1 MRKVFIAFISLAA
14 ISVIYLFYSRIGKT
28 PPIPMDTDT
37 GAEFIDSVADS
48 NDSALEND
56 VGMIGQVGLSTVR
69 KARYITLN
77 ENKEIEREWGFERL
91 LHEVR
96 DLWEIEKPYMNI
108 YQRNVK
114 FYITADKGNVQVET
128 AVGKSTP
135 KDATFTGNVVIRI
148 LPEGS
153 SNVKKS
159 NIYLDDITFLSEKS
173 QLTTAGPVK
182 FVSEDAQMLGTG
194 LELIYDDLLERLDY
208 LRIIDLENLRIR
220 SPQAGFRSDAGTQTD
235 GPADTGSLAKMQQ
248 PDEPVVA
255 SDKGQ
260 TQTTVA
266 QQTVE
271 QGKACPE
278 RSRRGEY
285 YKCIFGK
292 NVFIDS
298 PEQLVFAHDKIAIN
312 DIFWS
317 KASNGQSNDA
327 DAGAAERGP
336 QSPDVPNTNN
346 VTVPKRGKPNELSQ
360 SIPSESSPD
369 EPNESSGKFEDIVV
383 TCDGGFIV
391 TPMASAKADEYSH
404 KFTPDASII
413 LGAESPKELDDAN
426 GRTTFV
432 TRTIDYSAST
442 DDTVAV
448 GASELKFYTSDLIR
462 AEPNQTTVPV
472 KVTSQKLLRFMPAL
486 NQVIFEG
493 DCVCEMLRED
503 PNGQQRYQ
511 ISGPRFTVDLFPDK
525 DKQSSDSAHQIKHF
539 TADGGMVKLANVKTA
554 DERLLAGVELKCLKC
569 DYDTALQLFLATGPG
584 VIKLYNSDVPEPN
597 SQPDKFSLNKPC
609 WAVIENFHMLKY
621 FFQKNQLIADAP
633 SQDTLKVNYFPI
645 IKNQVQYDQ
654 QVTVTAVHVQAD
666 LIEIAGGDL
675 KLSTL
680 SATGGITYEDQDKEF
695 DGSKLFYDAGKSII
709 TVQGNEL
716 QPCRFNDVPV
726 DAIEWD
732 LKTDK
737 IKFEVTG
744 PGALQLNR

>member
-1 MRKVFIAFISLAA
+1 
-14 ISVIYLFYSRIGKT
+14 
-28 PPIPMDTDT
+28 MDTDK
-37 GAEFIDSVADS
+37 GAEFIDSVTDS
-48 NDSALEND
+48 NDSGLEND
-56 VGMIGQVGLSTVR
+56 VGMIGQVGVSTVR

-77 ENKEIEREWGFERL
+77 ENKEIEREWGFEKL

-135 KDATFTGNVVIRI
+135 KDATFTGNVIIRI

-182 FVSEDAQMLGTG
+182 FVSDDAQMLGTG

-208 LRIIDLENLRIR
+208 LRIIDLDNLRIK
-220 SPQAGFRSDAGTQTD
+220 SSQAGFRSDAGTQTD
-235 GPADTGSLAKMQQ
+235 RPADTGGLAKMQQ
-248 PDEPVVA
+248 PNEPVVA
-255 SDKGQ
+255 SDKGR
-260 TQTTVA
+260 TQTTDA

-271 QGKACPE
+271 QGKARPE

-285 YKCIFGK
+285 YKCIFGE
-292 NVFIDS
+292 NVLIDS

-327 DAGAAERGP
+327 DAGTAERGP
-336 QSPDVPNTNN
+336 QSPDDASTNN
-346 VTVPKRGKPNELSQ
+346 VTIPKRDEPG
-360 SIPSESSPD
+360 ESSQD
-369 EPNESSGKFEDIVV
+369 EPDESSGKFEDIVI

-391 TPMASAKADEYSH
+391 TPMASAKADEYSE
-404 KFTPDASII
+404 KFSPNASII
-413 LGAESPKELDDAN
+413 TGTESPKELDDAN

-432 TRTIDYSAST
+432 TRKIDYSAST

-448 GASELKFYTSDLIR
+448 GASELKFYTSDLIQT
-462 AEPNQTTVPV
+462 EPNQATVPV
-472 KVTSQKLLRFMPAL
+472 KVTSQKLLRFLPAL

-493 DCVCEMLRED
+493 DCLCEVD

-511 ISGPRFTVDLFPDK
+511 ISGPRFTVDLLPDK
-525 DKQSSDSAHQIKHF
+525 DKRSSDSGPQVKHF
-539 TADGGMVKLANVKTA
+539 TADGGVVKLANVKMA
-554 DERLLAGVELKCLKC
+554 NEKVLGGVELKCLKC

-597 SQPDKFSLNKPC
+597 SQADKFSLNKPC
-609 WAVIENFHMLKY
+609 WAVIENFQMLKY
-621 FFQKNQLIADAP
+621 FFQKNQLVADAP
-633 SQDTLKVNYFPI
+633 SQGLLTVNYFPI
-645 IKNQVQYDQ
+645 VKTQIQYDQ

-666 LIEIAGGDL
+666 FVETAEGEF

-680 SATGGITYEDQDKEF
+680 NATDGITYEDQDKEF
-695 DGSKLFYDAGKSII
+695 NGSKLFYDAGKSII
-709 TVQGNEL
+709 TVQGDEF
-716 QPCRFNDVPV
+716 QPCRFNDVHV

-732 LKTDK
+732 LKTNK
-737 IKFEVTG
+737 IKFEITG
-744 PGALQLNR
+744 PGAVQLNR

>member
-1 MRKVFIAFISLAA
+1 MGFSLRKFFIAFISLAA
-14 ISVIYLFYSRIGKT
+14 VLAIFLFYGRIGKT

-37 GAEFIDSVADS
+37 GAEFIDSVADGS
-48 NDSALEND
+48 NGGLEND
-56 VGMIGQVGLSTVR
+56 VGMIGEVGVGTVR

-77 ENKEIEREWGFERL
+77 ENNEVEREWGFERL

-194 LELIYDDLLERLDY
+194 LELIYDDVLERLEY
-208 LRIIDLENLRIR
+208 LRIIDLESLRIK
-220 SPQAGFRSDAGTQTD
+220 SSQTGFRSEARMQADGT
-235 GPADTGSLAKMQQ
+235 ADTGGPAKMQQ
-248 PDEPVVA
+248 PDEKVVA

-260 TQTTVA
+260 IQTTA
-266 QQTVE
+266 ARPEVE
-271 QGKACPE
+271 QRKAFPE
-278 RSRRGEY
+278 RSRSGEY
-285 YKCIFGK
+285 YECIFGK
-292 NVFIDS
+292 NVLIDS

-312 DIFWS
+312 NIFWS
-317 KASNGQSNDA
+317 KASNGQSNQT

-336 QSPDVPNTNN
+336 QSPDDAGTNN
-346 VTVPKRGKPNELSQ
+346 VTVPKQ
-360 SIPSESSPD
+360 D
-369 EPNESSGKFEDIVV
+369 EPNESSEKCEDIII
-383 TCDGGFIV
+383 TCDGGFVV
-391 TPMASAKADEYSH
+391 TPMGSAKTNEYSG
-404 KFTPDASII
+404 KSTPNASII
-413 LGAESPKELDDAN
+413 TGTERPKELEDAN
-426 GRTTFV
+426 DRTTFLA
-432 TRTIDYSAST
+432 RMIDYSAST

-448 GASELKFYTSDLIR
+448 GASELRFYTNDLIQ

-472 KVTSQKLLRFMPAL
+472 KVTSQKLLRFLPAL

-493 DCVCEMLRED
+493 DCVCEMLRDE
-503 PNGQQRYQ
+503 PNGLRWYVVSGQRF
-511 ISGPRFTVDLFPDK
+511 RVDLSPDK
-525 DKQSSDSAHQIKHF
+525 DKQPSDSGPQIKRF
-539 TADGGMVKLANVKTA
+539 TADGGVVKLATVKMA
-554 DERLLAGVELKCLKC
+554 NEKVLGGVEVKCLKC
-569 DYDTALQLFLATGPG
+569 EYDTAQQLFLATGPG
-584 VIKLYNSDVPEPN
+584 VINLDNSDVPGPN

-609 WAVIENFHMLKY
+609 WAIIENFQTLKY
-621 FFQKNQLIADAP
+621 FLDKNQLVADAP
-633 SQDTLKVNYFPI
+633 SQGLLTVNYFPI
-645 IKNQVQYDQ
+645 VKTQVQYDQ
-654 QVTVTAVHVQAD
+654 QVTVTAVHVQAH
-666 LIEIAGGDL
+666 LIETAEGEF
-675 KLSTL
+675 KLSAL

-695 DGSKLFYDAGKSII
+695 DGSKLFYDAGKAII
-709 TVQGNEL
+709 TVHGDEL
-716 QPCRFNDVPV
+716 QPCRFNGVPV
-726 DAIEWD
+726 DEIEWD

-737 IKFEVTG
+737 IKFEIKG

>member
-1 MRKVFIAFISLAA
+1 MRKIFIAFISLAA
-14 ISVIYLFYSRIGKT
+14 VLAIYLFYGRVSKT
-28 PPIPMDTDT
+28 PLIPMDTDT
-37 GAEFIDSVADS
+37 EAEFIDSLADS
-48 NDSALEND
+48 NDGGLEND
-56 VGMIGQVGLSTVR
+56 VGMIGQVGVSTVR

-77 ENKEIEREWGFERL
+77 ENKEVEREWGFEKL

-128 AVGKSTP
+128 VVGKSTP
-135 KDATFTGNVVIRI
+135 KDATFTGNVVISI

-173 QLTTAGPVK
+173 QLSTTGSVK
-182 FVSEDAQMLGTG
+182 FISEDAQMLGTG
-194 LELIYDDLLERLDY
+194 MELIYDNRLERLDY

-220 SPQAGFRSDAGTQTD
+220 SSQAGFRSDANMQANGT
-235 GPADTGSLAKMQQ
+235 ADTGGLAKMQQ

-266 QQTVE
+266 RPEVE
-271 QGKACPE
+271 QGK
-278 RSRRGEY
+278 GEY

-292 NVFIDS
+292 NVLIDS

-327 DAGAAERGP
+327 DAGTAEQGP
-336 QSPDVPNTNN
+336 QSPDDVNTNN
-346 VTVPKRGKPNELSQ
+346 VTVSKQDELGELSQ
-360 SIPSESSPD
+360 N
-369 EPNESSGKFEDIVV
+369 EPNESSGKFKDIVV

-391 TPMASAKADEYSH
+391 TPMASAKSEEYSE
-404 KFTPDASII
+404 KFSPNASII
-413 LGAESPKELDDAN
+413 TGTESPKELEDAN
-426 GRTTFV
+426 DRTTFV

-442 DDTVAV
+442 DDTIAV
-448 GASELKFYTSDLIR
+448 GASELTFYTNDLIQ
-462 AEPNQTTVPV
+462 AEPNQTKVPV

-486 NQVIFEG
+486 NQVILEG

-511 ISGPRFTVDLFPDK
+511 ISGPRFIVELLPEK
-525 DKQSSDSAHQIKHF
+525 DKRSSDSGHQIKHF
-539 TADGGMVKLANVKTA
+539 TADGGVVKLANVKMA
-554 DERLLAGVELKCLKC
+554 NEKVSAGVELKCLKC

-597 SQPDKFSLNKPC
+597 SQPDRFSLNKPC
-609 WAVIENFHMLKY
+609 WAVIENFQTLKY
-621 FFQKNQLIADAP
+621 FFQKNQLIADAT
-633 SQDTLKVNYFPI
+633 SQGVLNVNYFPI
-645 IKNQVQYDQ
+645 VNGQVLYDQ
-654 QVTVTAVHVQAD
+654 QVTVTAAHVQAD
-666 LIEIAGGDL
+666 LIETAEGEL

-680 SATGGITYEDQDKEF
+680 NATGGITYEDQDKEF
-695 DGSKLFYDAGKSII
+695 NGSKLFYDAGKSII

-716 QPCRFNDVPV
+716 QPCRFNGVPV
-726 DAIEWD
+726 DEIEWD

-737 IKFEVTG
+737 IKFEISG

>member
-1 MRKVFIAFISLAA
+1 MGFSLRKFFIAFISLAA
-14 ISVIYLFYSRIGKT
+14 VLAIFLFYGRIGKT

-37 GAEFIDSVADS
+37 GAEFIDSVADGS
-48 NDSALEND
+48 DGGLDNE
-56 VGMIGQVGLSTVR
+56 VGMIGEVGVGTVR

-77 ENKEIEREWGFERL
+77 ENNEVEREWGFERL

-173 QLTTAGPVK
+173 QLTTVNSVK

-194 LELIYDDLLERLDY
+194 LELIYDDVLERLEY
-208 LRIIDLENLRIR
+208 LRIIDLESLRIK
-220 SPQAGFRSDAGTQTD
+220 SSQKGFRSDARTQADGTV
-235 GPADTGSLAKMQQ
+235 DTGGPAKMQQ

-260 TQTTVA
+260 IQTTA
-266 QQTVE
+266 ARPEVE
-271 QGKACPE
+271 QGKAFPE

-285 YKCIFGK
+285 YECIFGK
-292 NVFIDS
+292 NVLIDS

-317 KASNGQSNDA
+317 KASNGQSNQT
-327 DAGAAERGP
+327 DAGAAEQGP
-336 QSPDVPNTNN
+336 QSPDNAGTNN
-346 VTVPKRGKPNELSQ
+346 VTVPKQ
-360 SIPSESSPD
+360 D
-369 EPNESSGKFEDIVV
+369 EPNESSEKCEDIII
-383 TCDGGFIV
+383 TCDGGFVV
-391 TPMASAKADEYSH
+391 TPMGSAKTNEYSG
-404 KFTPDASII
+404 KSTPNASII
-413 LGAESPKELDDAN
+413 TGTERPKELEDAN
-426 GRTTFV
+426 DRTTFLAWI
-432 TRTIDYSAST
+432 IDYSAST

-448 GASELKFYTSDLIR
+448 GASELRFYTSDLIQ

-472 KVTSQKLLRFMPAL
+472 KVTSQKLLRFLPAL

-493 DCVCEMLRED
+493 HCVCEMLRDE
-503 PNGQQRYQ
+503 PNGLRRYVV
-511 ISGPRFTVDLFPDK
+511 SGQRFTVDLSPDR
-525 DKQSSDSAHQIKHF
+525 DKKSSDSGRQIKHF
-539 TADGGMVKLANVKTA
+539 AAEGGVVKLAAVKTA
-554 DERLLAGVELKCLKC
+554 GEKELGGVELKCLKC
-569 DYDTALQLFLATGPG
+569 DYDTAQQLFLATGPG
-584 VIKLYNSDVPEPN
+584 VIKIYNSDVPGPN

-609 WAVIENFHMLKY
+609 WAVIENFQILKY
-621 FFQKNQLIADAP
+621 FFQKNQLIADAA
-633 SQDTLKVNYFPI
+633 SQGVLKVNYFPI

-654 QVTVTAVHVQAD
+654 QVTVTAAHIQAD
-666 LIEIAGGDL
+666 LIETAESEL

-695 DGSKLFYDAGKSII
+695 NGSKLFYDAGKSII
-709 TVQGNEL
+709 TVHGNEL
-716 QPCRFNDVPV
+716 QPCRFNGVPV
-726 DAIEWD
+726 DEIEWD

-737 IKFEVTG
+737 IKFEITG

>member
-1 MRKVFIAFISLAA
+1 MRKIFIAFISLAA
-14 ISVIYLFYSRIGKT
+14 ISTIYLFYNRIGKT

-37 GAEFIDSVADS
+37 DAEFIDSVADS
-48 NDSALEND
+48 DDGGLDND
-56 VGMIGQVGLSTVR
+56 VGMIGEVGVGTVR

-135 KDATFTGNVVIRI
+135 KDATFTGNVVVRI

-194 LELIYDDLLERLDY
+194 LELIYDDVMERLNY
-208 LRIIDLENLRIR
+208 LRIIDLENLRIK
-220 SPQAGFRSDAGTQTD
+220 SSQAGFHSDIRAQTD
-235 GPADTGSLAKMQQ
+235 RPSDTGGLAQMQQ

-266 QQTVE
+266 RPEVK
-271 QGKACPE
+271 QGKAYPE

-292 NVFIDS
+292 NVLIDS

-317 KASNGQSNDA
+317 KASSGQSNDA
-327 DAGAAERGP
+327 DAATAQQGP
-336 QSPDVPNTNN
+336 QSPDDANKNN
-346 VTVPKRGKPNELSQ
+346 VTVSKQKEPTESSQ
-360 SIPSESSPD
+360 S

-383 TCDGGFIV
+383 TCDGGFVV
-391 TPMASAKADEYSH
+391 TPMASAKANEYSE
-404 KFTPDASII
+404 KFSPNASII
-413 LGAESPKELDDAN
+413 TGTESPKEMEDAN
-426 GRTTFV
+426 DRTTFV

-442 DDTVAV
+442 DDTLAV
-448 GASELKFYTSDLIR
+448 GASELKFYTNDLIQT
-462 AEPNQTTVPV
+462 EPNQTTVPAAVPV
-472 KVTSQKLLRFMPAL
+472 KVTSQKLLRFLPAL
-486 NQVIFEG
+486 NQVILEG

-503 PNGQQRYQ
+503 PNSQQQYV
-511 ISGPRFTVDLFPDK
+511 ISGPRFIVDLLPDK
-525 DKQSSDSAHQIKHF
+525 DKRSSDSGHQIKHF
-539 TADGGMVKLANVKTA
+539 TADGGVVKLANVKTV

-584 VIKLYNSDVPEPN
+584 VIKLYNSNVPEPN

-609 WAVIENFHMLKY
+609 WAVIENFQTLKY
-621 FFQKNQLIADAP
+621 FFQKNQLVADAA
-633 SQDTLKVNYFPI
+633 SQSVLNVNYFPI
-645 IKNQVQYDQ
+645 IKNQVQYEQ

-666 LIEIAGGDL
+666 LIETAGGEL
-675 KLSTL
+675 KLSAL

-695 DGSKLFYDAGKSII
+695 NGSKLFYDAGKSII
-709 TVQGNEL
+709 TVHGDEL
-716 QPCRFNDVPV
+716 RPCRFNGVPV
-726 DAIEWD
+726 DEIEWD

-737 IKFEVTG
+737 IKFEVSG

>member
-1 MRKVFIAFISLAA
+1 
-14 ISVIYLFYSRIGKT
+14 
-28 PPIPMDTDT
+28 
-37 GAEFIDSVADS
+37 
-48 NDSALEND
+48 
-56 VGMIGQVGLSTVR
+56 
-69 KARYITLN
+69 
-77 ENKEIEREWGFERL
+77 
-91 LHEVR
+91 
-96 DLWEIEKPYMNI
+96 MNI

-182 FVSEDAQMLGTG
+182 FVSEDAKMLGTG
-194 LELIYDDLLERLDY
+194 LELIYDDVLERLDY
-208 LRIIDLENLRIR
+208 LRIIDLESLRIK
-220 SPQAGFRSDAGTQTD
+220 SSQAGFRSDARTQAD
-235 GPADTGSLAKMQQ
+235 SPADTGGLAKMQQ
-248 PDEPVVA
+248 PNEPVVA

-266 QQTVE
+266 QPEIE
-271 QGKACPE
+271 QGKAYPE

-292 NVFIDS
+292 NVLIDS

-317 KASNGQSNDA
+317 KASNGQSDKA
-327 DAGAAERGP
+327 DAGTAEQGP
-336 QSPDVPNTNN
+336 QSPDDASTNN
-346 VTVPKRGKPNELSQ
+346 VTIPKRDE
-360 SIPSESSPD
+360 PSESLQDDPSGSSPE
-369 EPNESSGKFEDIVV
+369 EPNESSGKFEDIVI

-391 TPMASAKADEYSH
+391 TPRASAKADEYFD
-404 KFTPDASII
+404 KFSPNASII
-413 LGAESPKELDDAN
+413 TGTESPKELDDAN

-432 TRTIDYSAST
+432 TRKIDYSAST

-448 GASELKFYTSDLIR
+448 GASELKFYTNDLIQT
-462 AEPNQTTVPV
+462 EPNQAAVPV
-472 KVTSQKLLRFMPAL
+472 KVTSQKLLRFLPAL

-493 DCVCEMLRED
+493 DCVCEMLRKD
-503 PNGQQRYQ
+503 PNGQQQYQ
-511 ISGPRFTVDLFPDK
+511 ISGPRFTIDLLPDK
-525 DKQSSDSAHQIKHF
+525 DKRSSDSGPEVKHF
-539 TADGGMVKLANVKTA
+539 TADGGVVKLANVKTV

-597 SQPDKFSLNKPC
+597 SQPEKFSLNKPC
-609 WAVIENFHMLKY
+609 WAVIENFQTLKY
-621 FFQKNQLIADAP
+621 FFEKNQLVADAA
-633 SQDTLKVNYFPI
+633 SQSVLNVNYFPI

-666 LIEIAGGDL
+666 LIETAEGEL

-680 SATGGITYEDQDKEF
+680 SATGGITYEDRDKEF
-695 DGSKLFYDAGKSII
+695 NGSKLFYDAGKSII
-709 TVQGNEL
+709 TVQGDEF
-716 QPCRFNDVPV
+716 QPCRFNDVAV

-737 IKFEVTG
+737 IKFEISG

>member
-1 MRKVFIAFISLAA
+1 MRKIFIAFISLAA

-37 GAEFIDSVADS
+37 GAEFIDSVTDS
-48 NDSALEND
+48 NDSALDND
-56 VGMIGQVGLSTVR
+56 VGMIGEVGVSTVR

-77 ENKEIEREWGFERL
+77 ENKEVEREWGFERL
-91 LHEVR
+91 LHEVN
-96 DLWEIEKPYMNI
+96 DLWEIEKPYMNV

-194 LELIYDDLLERLDY
+194 LELIYDDVMERLDY

-220 SPQAGFRSDAGTQTD
+220 SSQAGFRSDARAQTD
-235 GPADTGSLAKMQQ
+235 KPADTGGLAKTRQ

-260 TQTTVA
+260 TQTTV
-266 QQTVE
+266 TRPEVE
-271 QGKACPE
+271 QGKAGPE

-292 NVFIDS
+292 NVLIDS

-317 KASNGQSNDA
+317 KASNGQSSKA
-327 DAGAAERGP
+327 DARTAEQGP
-336 QSPDVPNTNN
+336 QSPDDANKNN
-346 VTVPKRGKPNELSQ
+346 VTVSKQKEPTESSQ
-360 SIPSESSPD
+360 S
-369 EPNESSGKFEDIVV
+369 EPNESSGKSEDIVV
-383 TCDGGFIV
+383 TCDGGFVV
-391 TPMASAKADEYSH
+391 TPMASAKADEYSE
-404 KFTPDASII
+404 KFSPNASII
-413 LGAESPKELDDAN
+413 TGTESPKEMEDAN
-426 GRTTFV
+426 DRTTFV

-448 GASELKFYTSDLIR
+448 GASELKFYTSDLIQT
-462 AEPNQTTVPV
+462 EPNGTTVPV
-472 KVTSQKLLRFMPAL
+472 KVTSQKLLRFLPAL

-493 DCVCEMLRED
+493 DCVCEMLRDD

-511 ISGPRFTVDLFPDK
+511 ISGPRFTVDLLPDK
-525 DKQSSDSAHQIKHF
+525 DKQSSDSGHQIKHF
-539 TADGGMVKLANVKTA
+539 TADGGVVKLANVKTV

-609 WAVIENFHMLKY
+609 WAVIENFQTLKY
-621 FFQKNQLIADAP
+621 FFQKNQLVADAA
-633 SQDTLKVNYFPI
+633 SQGVLNVNYFPI

-654 QVTVTAVHVQAD
+654 QVTVTAVHAQAD
-666 LIEIAGGDL
+666 LIETAEGEL

-680 SATGGITYEDQDKEF
+680 NATGGITYEDRDKEF
-695 DGSKLFYDAGKSII
+695 NGSKLFYDAGKSTIA
-709 TVQGNEL
+709 VQGDEL
-716 QPCRFNDVPV
+716 QPCRFNGVPV

-737 IKFEVTG
+737 IKFEISG

>member
-1 MRKVFIAFISLAA
+1 MRKIFIAFISLAA
-14 ISVIYLFYSRIGKT
+14 ISTIYLFYNRIGKT

-37 GAEFIDSVADS
+37 DAEFIDSVADS
-48 NDSALEND
+48 DDGGLDND
-56 VGMIGQVGLSTVR
+56 VGMIGEVGVGTVR

-194 LELIYDDLLERLDY
+194 LELIYDDVMERLNY
-208 LRIIDLENLRIR
+208 LRIIDLENLRIK
-220 SPQAGFRSDAGTQTD
+220 SSQAGFHSDIRAQTD
-235 GPADTGSLAKMQQ
+235 RPSDTGGLAQMQQ

-266 QQTVE
+266 RPEVK
-271 QGKACPE
+271 QGKAYPE

-292 NVFIDS
+292 NVLIDS

-317 KASNGQSNDA
+317 KASSGQSNDA
-327 DAGAAERGP
+327 DAATAQQGP
-336 QSPDVPNTNN
+336 QSPDDANKNN
-346 VTVPKRGKPNELSQ
+346 VTVSKQKEPTESSQ
-360 SIPSESSPD
+360 S

-383 TCDGGFIV
+383 TCDGGFVV
-391 TPMASAKADEYSH
+391 TPMASAKANEYSE
-404 KFTPDASII
+404 KFSPNASII
-413 LGAESPKELDDAN
+413 TGTESPKEMEDAN
-426 GRTTFV
+426 DRTTFV

-442 DDTVAV
+442 DDTLAV
-448 GASELKFYTSDLIR
+448 GASELKFYTNDLIQT
-462 AEPNQTTVPV
+462 EPNQTTVPAAVPV
-472 KVTSQKLLRFMPAL
+472 KVTSQKLLRFLPAL
-486 NQVIFEG
+486 NQVILEG

-503 PNGQQRYQ
+503 PNSQQQYV
-511 ISGPRFTVDLFPDK
+511 ISGPRFIVDLLPDK
-525 DKQSSDSAHQIKHF
+525 DKRSSDSGHQIKHF
-539 TADGGMVKLANVKTA
+539 TADGGVVKLANVKTV

-584 VIKLYNSDVPEPN
+584 VIKLYNSNVPEPN

-609 WAVIENFHMLKY
+609 WAVIENFQTLKY
-621 FFQKNQLIADAP
+621 FFQKNQLVADAA
-633 SQDTLKVNYFPI
+633 SQSVLNVNYFPI
-645 IKNQVQYDQ
+645 IKNQVQYEQ

-666 LIEIAGGDL
+666 LIETAGGEL
-675 KLSTL
+675 KLSAL

-695 DGSKLFYDAGKSII
+695 NGSKLFYDAGKSII
-709 TVQGNEL
+709 TVHGDEL
-716 QPCRFNDVPV
+716 RPCRFNGVPV
-726 DAIEWD
+726 DEIEWD

-737 IKFEVTG
+737 IKFEVSG

>member
-1 MRKVFIAFISLAA
+1 MRKIFIAFISLAA

-37 GAEFIDSVADS
+37 GAEFIDSVTDS
-48 NDSALEND
+48 NDSALDND
-56 VGMIGQVGLSTVR
+56 VGMIGEVGVSTVR

-77 ENKEIEREWGFERL
+77 ENKEVEREWGFERL
-91 LHEVR
+91 LHEVN
-96 DLWEIEKPYMNI
+96 DLWEIEKPYMNV

-182 FVSEDAQMLGTG
+182 FVSEDAEMLGTG
-194 LELIYDDLLERLDY
+194 LELIYDDVMERLDY

-220 SPQAGFRSDAGTQTD
+220 SSQAGFRSDARAQTD
-235 GPADTGSLAKMQQ
+235 KPADTGGLAKTRQ

-260 TQTTVA
+260 TQTTV
-266 QQTVE
+266 TRPEVE
-271 QGKACPE
+271 QGKAGPE

-292 NVFIDS
+292 NVLIDS

-317 KASNGQSNDA
+317 KAANGQSSKA
-327 DAGAAERGP
+327 DARTAEQGP
-336 QSPDVPNTNN
+336 QSPDDANKNN
-346 VTVPKRGKPNELSQ
+346 VTVSKQKEPTESSQ
-360 SIPSESSPD
+360 S
-369 EPNESSGKFEDIVV
+369 EPNESSGKSEDIVV
-383 TCDGGFIV
+383 TCDGGFVV
-391 TPMASAKADEYSH
+391 TPMASAKADEYSE
-404 KFTPDASII
+404 KFSPNASII
-413 LGAESPKELDDAN
+413 TGTESPKEMEDAN
-426 GRTTFV
+426 DRTTFV

-448 GASELKFYTSDLIR
+448 GASELKFYTSDLIQT
-462 AEPNQTTVPV
+462 EPNGTTVPV
-472 KVTSQKLLRFMPAL
+472 KVTSQKLLRFLPAL

-493 DCVCEMLRED
+493 DCVCEMLRDD

-511 ISGPRFTVDLFPDK
+511 ISGPRFTVDLLPDK
-525 DKQSSDSAHQIKHF
+525 DKQSSDSGHQIKHF
-539 TADGGMVKLANVKTA
+539 TADGGVVKLANVKTV

-609 WAVIENFHMLKY
+609 WAVIENFQTLKY
-621 FFQKNQLIADAP
+621 FFQKNQLVADAA
-633 SQDTLKVNYFPI
+633 SQGVLNVNYFPI

-654 QVTVTAVHVQAD
+654 QVTVTAVHAQAD
-666 LIEIAGGDL
+666 LIETAEGEL

-680 SATGGITYEDQDKEF
+680 NATGGITYEDRDKEF
-695 DGSKLFYDAGKSII
+695 NGSKLFYDAGKSII
-709 TVQGNEL
+709 AVQGDEL
-716 QPCRFNDVPV
+716 QPCRFNGVPV

-737 IKFEVTG
+737 IKFEISG

>member
-1 MRKVFIAFISLAA
+1 MRKVLIAFISLAA

-28 PPIPMDTDT
+28 PTVPVDADT

-48 NDSALEND
+48 NDSPLDND
-56 VGMIGQVGLSTVR
+56 VGMIGQVGVSTVR

-77 ENKEIEREWGFERL
+77 ENKEIEREWGFEKL

-182 FVSEDAQMLGTG
+182 FVSEDAKMLGTG

-208 LRIIDLENLRIR
+208 LRIIDLENLRIK
-220 SPQAGFRSDAGTQTD
+220 SSQAGFRSDAGTQTD
-235 GPADTGSLAKMQQ
+235 KPADTGGPAKMQQ
-248 PDEPVVA
+248 PDEPVAA

-260 TQTTVA
+260 TQTTAA

-271 QGKACPE
+271 QGKAGPE

-292 NVFIDS
+292 NVLIDS

-312 DIFWS
+312 DIFWA
-317 KASNGQSNDA
+317 KASNDQSNDA
-327 DAGAAERGP
+327 DAGTAEQGL
-336 QSPDVPNTNN
+336 QSPDDVSTNN
-346 VTVPKRGKPNELSQ
+346 VTVSKQDEPSELS
-360 SIPSESSPD
+360 PN
-369 EPNESSGKFEDIVV
+369 EPNESSGKLEDIVI
-383 TCDGGFIV
+383 TCDGGFV
-391 TPMASAKADEYSH
+391 VAPMASAKANEYSE
-404 KFTPDASII
+404 KFSPHASII
-413 LGAESPKELDDAN
+413 TGAESLKELDDAN

-432 TRTIDYSAST
+432 TRKIDYSAST

-448 GASELKFYTSDLIR
+448 GASELKFYTNDLIQ
-462 AEPNQTTVPV
+462 AEPNQSTVPV

-493 DCVCEMLRED
+493 DCVCEMIREA

-511 ISGPRFTVDLFPDK
+511 ISGPRFTVDLLPDK
-525 DKQSSDSAHQIKHF
+525 DKRSSDSDSQIKHF
-539 TADGGMVKLANVKTA
+539 TADGGVVKLANVKMA
-554 DERLLAGVELKCLKC
+554 NEKVLGGVELKCLKC
-569 DYDTALQLFLATGPG
+569 EYDAAQQLFLAAGPG
-584 VIKLYNSDVPEPN
+584 VIKLYNSDVSEPN
-597 SQPDKFSLNKPC
+597 SQPDKLSLNKPC
-609 WAVIENFHMLKY
+609 WAIIENFQTLKY
-621 FFQKNQLIADAP
+621 FFQKNQLVADAT
-633 SQDTLKVNYFPI
+633 SQDSLTVNYFPI
-645 IKNQVQYDQ
+645 VNGQVLYDQ

-666 LIEIAGGDL
+666 LIETTEGEL
-675 KLSTL
+675 KLSML
-680 SATGGITYEDQDKEF
+680 NATGGITYEDRDKEF

-709 TVQGNEL
+709 TVQGDEL
-716 QPCRFNDVPV
+716 QPCRFNDVHV

-737 IKFEVTG
+737 IKFEITG
-744 PGALQLNR
+744 PGAVQLNR

>member
-1 MRKVFIAFISLAA
+1 MRKIFIALISLAVVLA
-14 ISVIYLFYSRIGKT
+14 IYLFYGRVSKT
-28 PPIPMDTDT
+28 PTIPMDTDT
-37 GAEFIDSVADS
+37 EAEFIDSVADG
-48 NDSALEND
+48 NDGGLDNN
-56 VGMIGQVGLSTVR
+56 VGMIGEVGVGTVR

-77 ENKEIEREWGFERL
+77 ENKEVEREWGFERL

-96 DLWEIEKPYMNI
+96 DLWEIEKPYMNV

-135 KDATFTGNVVIRI
+135 KDATFTGNVVISI

-153 SNVKKS
+153 SNIKKS

-173 QLTTAGPVK
+173 QLTTAGPIK

-194 LELIYDDLLERLDY
+194 MELIYDDVMERLNY

-220 SPQAGFRSDAGTQTD
+220 SSQAGFRSDAKTQTD
-235 GPADTGSLAKMQQ
+235 KPADTGGLAKTQQ

-260 TQTTVA
+260 TQTTV
-266 QQTVE
+266 TRPEVE
-271 QGKACPE
+271 QGKAYPE

-292 NVFIDS
+292 NVLIDS

-317 KASNGQSNDA
+317 KASNGQSSDA
-327 DAGAAERGP
+327 DAGTAEQGP
-336 QSPDVPNTNN
+336 QSPDVPSSNN
-346 VTVPKRGKPNELSQ
+346 VTVSKQDEPG
-360 SIPSESSPD
+360 ESSRD

-391 TPMASAKADEYSH
+391 TPMVSARADEYSE
-404 KFTPDASII
+404 KFSPNASII
-413 LGAESPKELDDAN
+413 TGTESPKEMEDAN
-426 GRTTFV
+426 DRTTFV
-432 TRTIDYSAST
+432 TQTIDYSAST

-448 GASELKFYTSDLIR
+448 GASELKFYTNDLIQP
-462 AEPNQTTVPV
+462 EPNQTTVPV
-472 KVTSQKLLRFMPAL
+472 KVTSQKLLRFLPAL

-503 PNGQQRYQ
+503 SNGQQQYQ
-511 ISGPRFTVDLFPDK
+511 ISGPRFTVDLLPDK
-525 DKQSSDSAHQIKHF
+525 DKQSSDSGHQIKHF
-539 TADGGMVKLANVKTA
+539 TADGGVVKLANVKTV

-584 VIKLYNSDVPEPN
+584 VIKLYNSNVPEPN

-609 WAVIENFHMLKY
+609 WAVIENFQTLKY
-621 FFQKNQLIADAP
+621 FFQKNQLVADAP
-633 SQDTLKVNYFPI
+633 SQGVLKVNYFPI

-666 LIEIAGGDL
+666 LIETAGGEL
-675 KLSTL
+675 KLSVL
-680 SATGGITYEDQDKEF
+680 SATGGITYEDEDKKF
-695 DGSKLFYDAGKSII
+695 NGSKLFYDAGKSII
-709 TVQGNEL
+709 TVHGDEL
-716 QPCRFNDVPV
+716 QPCRFNGVPV
-726 DAIEWD
+726 DEIEWD

-737 IKFEVTG
+737 IKFEISG

>member
-1 MRKVFIAFISLAA
+1 MGFSLRKIFIAFISLAA
-14 ISVIYLFYSRIGKT
+14 VLAIFLFYGRLGKT

-48 NDSALEND
+48 NEGGLEND
-56 VGMIGQVGLSTVR
+56 VGMIGEVGVSTIR

-77 ENKEIEREWGFERL
+77 ENNEVEREWGFERL

-108 YQRNVK
+108 YQRNFK

-159 NIYLDDITFLSEKS
+159 NIYLDDIIFLSEKS
-173 QLTTAGPVK
+173 QLSTANSVK

-194 LELIYDDLLERLDY
+194 MELIYDNKLERLEY
-208 LRIIDLENLRIR
+208 LRIIDLESLRIK
-220 SPQAGFRSDAGTQTD
+220 SSQTGFRSDARMQADGTV
-235 GPADTGSLAKMQQ
+235 DTGGPAKMQQ
-248 PDEPVVA
+248 PDETVVA

-260 TQTTVA
+260 IQTTA
-266 QQTVE
+266 ARPEVE
-271 QGKACPE
+271 LGKAYPE

-285 YKCIFGK
+285 YECIFGK
-292 NVFIDS
+292 NVLIDS

-317 KASNGQSNDA
+317 KASNGQSNQT
-327 DAGAAERGP
+327 DAGAAKQGP
-336 QSPDVPNTNN
+336 RSPDEAGTNN
-346 VTVPKRGKPNELSQ
+346 VNVPKQDE
-360 SIPSESSPD
+360 PSESSQNQ
-369 EPNESSGKFEDIVV
+369 PNESSEKCEDIII
-383 TCDGGFIV
+383 TCDGGFVV
-391 TPMASAKADEYSH
+391 TPMGSAKTNEYSG
-404 KFTPDASII
+404 KSSTQASTIT
-413 LGAESPKELDDAN
+413 GTERPKEFEDVND
-426 GRTTFV
+426 RTTFL
-432 TRTIDYSAST
+432 TRIIDYSAST

-448 GASELKFYTSDLIR
+448 GASELIFYTNDLIQ

-472 KVTSQKLLRFMPAL
+472 KVTSQKLLRFLPAL

-503 PNGQQRYQ
+503 PNGLRRYVVSGQRF
-511 ISGPRFTVDLFPDK
+511 RVDLSPDK
-525 DKQSSDSAHQIKHF
+525 DKRSSDSGRQIKHF
-539 TADGGMVKLANVKTA
+539 TADGGVVKLATVKMA
-554 DERLLAGVELKCLKC
+554 NEKVLGGVEVKCLKC
-569 DYDTALQLFLATGPG
+569 EYDTAQQLFLATGPG
-584 VIKLYNSDVPEPN
+584 LINLDNSNIHEPN
-597 SQPDKFSLNKPC
+597 SQQDKFTLNKPC
-609 WAVIENFHMLKY
+609 WAIIENFQTLKY
-621 FFQKNQLIADAP
+621 FLDKNQLVADAP
-633 SQDTLKVNYFPI
+633 SQGLLTVNYFPI
-645 IKNQVQYDQ
+645 VKTQVQYDQ

-666 LIEIAGGDL
+666 LIETAEGEF

-680 SATGGITYEDQDKEF
+680 SATGGITYEDRDKEF
-695 DGSKLFYDAGKSII
+695 DGGRLFYDAGKAII
-709 TVQGNEL
+709 TVHGDKL
-716 QPCRFNDVPV
+716 RPCHFNGVPV
-726 DAIEWD
+726 DEIEWD

-737 IKFEVTG
+737 IKFEITG

>member
-1 MRKVFIAFISLAA
+1 MRKIFIALISLAA
-14 ISVIYLFYSRIGKT
+14 VLAIYLFYGRVSKT
-28 PPIPMDTDT
+28 PTIPMDTDT
-37 GAEFIDSVADS
+37 EAEFIDSVADG
-48 NDSALEND
+48 NDGGLDNN
-56 VGMIGQVGLSTVR
+56 VGMIGEVGVGTVR

-77 ENKEIEREWGFERL
+77 ENKEVEREWGFEKL

-96 DLWEIEKPYMNI
+96 DLWEIEKPYMNV

-182 FVSEDAQMLGTG
+182 FVSEDAQMVGTG
-194 LELIYDDLLERLDY
+194 LELIYDDVMERLNY

-220 SPQAGFRSDAGTQTD
+220 SSQAGFRSDTRVQTD
-235 GPADTGSLAKMQQ
+235 RPADTGGLAKTQQ

-255 SDKGQ
+255 SDKDQ
-260 TQTTVA
+260 TQKTQTTVTRP
-266 QQTVE
+266 QVE
-271 QGKACPE
+271 QGKAYPE

-292 NVFIDS
+292 NVLIDS

-317 KASNGQSNDA
+317 KASNGQSSKA
-327 DAGAAERGP
+327 DAGTAQQGP
-336 QSPDVPNTNN
+336 QSPDDANKNN
-346 VTVPKRGKPNELSQ
+346 VTVSKQKEPTESSQ
-360 SIPSESSPD
+360 S

-391 TPMASAKADEYSH
+391 TPMASARADEYSK
-404 KFTPDASII
+404 KFSPNASII
-413 LGAESPKELDDAN
+413 TGTESPKEMEDAN
-426 GRTTFV
+426 DRTTFV

-448 GASELKFYTSDLIR
+448 GASELKFYTSDLIQT
-462 AEPNQTTVPV
+462 EPNQATVPV
-472 KVTSQKLLRFMPAL
+472 KVTSQKLLRFLPGL

-511 ISGPRFTVDLFPDK
+511 ISGPRFTVDLLPDK
-525 DKQSSDSAHQIKHF
+525 DKQSSDSGHQIRHF
-539 TADGGMVKLANVKTA
+539 TADGGVVKLANVKTV

-609 WAVIENFHMLKY
+609 WAVIENFQTLKY
-621 FFQKNQLIADAP
+621 FFQKNQLVADAA
-633 SQDTLKVNYFPI
+633 SQGVLKVNYFPI

-654 QVTVTAVHVQAD
+654 QVAVTAVHVQAD
-666 LIEIAGGDL
+666 LIETAGGEL
-675 KLSTL
+675 KLSVL

-695 DGSKLFYDAGKSII
+695 NGSKLFYDAGKSII
-709 TVQGNEL
+709 TVHGDEL
-716 QPCRFNDVPV
+716 QPCRFNGVPV
-726 DAIEWD
+726 DEIEWD

-737 IKFEVTG
+737 IKFEISG